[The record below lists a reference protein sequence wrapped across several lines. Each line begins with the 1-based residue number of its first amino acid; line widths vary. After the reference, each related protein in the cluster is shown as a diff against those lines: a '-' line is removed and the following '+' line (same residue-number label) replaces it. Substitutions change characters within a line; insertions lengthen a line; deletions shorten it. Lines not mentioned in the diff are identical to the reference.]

1 MRLSPKVVIA
11 GIIGNTLENYD
22 YVLYANFAVII
33 SKMFFPAGDLYASL
47 IATFGVFAAGFL
59 TRPIGALIFGHIG
72 DKYSR
77 KTALS
82 FSIMLMSF
90 PTSLIGLLPSYSEIG
105 ILAPLALVIIRMMQG
120 VSIGGET
127 SGFITYLM
135 ESVPDQK
142 RKHLFGAI
150 ALSSTA
156 LGIFL
161 GFIAVFIC
169 NFYFADV
176 EYAWRIPFLI
186 SFPVGIIGFYIR
198 SKLDETTEFQNL
210 KNKNLLAKSP
220 FLELFKEYKIRF
232 FVICGLFISI
242 SVPFYFFFGF
252 LATFLAKVIGYSQ
265 LQVSLI
271 YLASSFAFI
280 IFPFLSGFLSDRF
293 GVGKVLLFAISA
305 FATLVLPIFSLILQ
319 PDFALTLLGCLLFIF
334 VITLYQG
341 SVPSLVTQIFP
352 TKVRSIGTALSFN
365 MISVIFGGTAPLITT
380 WIIKISE
387 NYYVIP
393 SYLLISSV
401 ITIVALLIGRKYD
414 LLRSEFSRE
423 DK

>member
-1 MRLSPKVVIA
+1 MRLSPKVVVS
-11 GIIGNTLENYD
+11 GVIGNTLENYD

-33 SKMFFPAGDLYASL
+33 SKMFFPAGDLYTSL

-90 PTSLIGLLPSYSEIG
+90 PTSLIGLLPTYSEIG

-120 VSIGGET
+120 ISIGGET
-127 SGFITYLM
+127 SGFMTYLM
-135 ESVPDQK
+135 ESVPNQK

-161 GFIAVFIC
+161 GFVAVFIC
-169 NFYFADV
+169 NFYFSDV

-186 SFPVGIIGFYIR
+186 SLPVGIVGFYIR
-198 SKLDETTEFQNL
+198 SKLDETPEFQKL

-220 FLELFKEYKIRF
+220 FLELFKEHKTRF
-232 FVICGLFISI
+232 FVICGLFVSI
-242 SVPFYFFFGF
+242 SVPFYIFFGF
-252 LATFLAKVIGYSQ
+252 LATFLTKVIGYNQ
-265 LQVSLI
+265 LQVSQI

-280 IFPFLSGFLSDRF
+280 ILPFLSGFLSDRF
-293 GVGKVLLFAISA
+293 GVGKVLLFSILT
-305 FATLVLPIFSLILQ
+305 FAALVLPIFSLILQ
-319 PDFALTLLGCLLFIF
+319 PDFALTLSGCLLFIF

-352 TKVRSIGTALSFN
+352 TKVRAIGTALSFN
-365 MISVIFGGTAPLITT
+365 MISVIFGGFTPLVLTWLLKTTETNAIIPAYLIFSSLITIT
-380 WIIKISE
+380 ALIISNKCKIF
-387 NYYVIP
+387 
-393 SYLLISSV
+393 
-401 ITIVALLIGRKYD
+401 K
-414 LLRSEFSRE
+414 
-423 DK
+423 

>member
-1 MRLSPKVVIA
+1 MRLSPKVVVS
-11 GIIGNTLENYD
+11 GVIGNTLENYD

-33 SKMFFPAGDLYASL
+33 SKMFFPAGDLYTSL

-90 PTSLIGLLPSYSEIG
+90 PTSLIGLLPTYSEIG
-105 ILAPLALVIIRMMQG
+105 ILAPIALVIIRMMQG
-120 VSIGGET
+120 ISIGGET
-127 SGFITYLM
+127 SGFMTYLM
-135 ESVPDQK
+135 ESVPNQK

-161 GFIAVFIC
+161 GFVAVFIC

-186 SFPVGIIGFYIR
+186 SLPVGIVGFYIR
-198 SKLDETTEFQNL
+198 SKLDETPEFQKL
-210 KNKNLLAKSP
+210 KSKNLLAKSP
-220 FLELFKEYKIRF
+220 FLELFKEHKTRF
-232 FVICGLFISI
+232 FVICGLFVSI
-242 SVPFYFFFGF
+242 SVPFYIFFGF
-252 LATFLAKVIGYSQ
+252 LATFLTKVIGYNQ
-265 LQVSLI
+265 LQVSQI

-280 IFPFLSGFLSDRF
+280 ILPFLSGFLSDRF
-293 GVGKVLLFAISA
+293 GVGKVLLFAILA
-305 FATLVLPIFSLILQ
+305 FAVLVMPIFSLILQ
-319 PDFALTLLGCLLFIF
+319 PDFALTLSGCLLFIF

-352 TKVRSIGTALSFN
+352 TEVRAIGTALSFN
-365 MISVIFGGTAPLITT
+365 MISVIFGGFTPLVLTWLLKTT
-380 WIIKISE
+380 ETNAII
-387 NYYVIP
+387 P
-393 SYLLISSV
+393 AYLIFSSLIS
-401 ITIVALLIGRKYD
+401 ITALIFFK
-414 LLRSEFSRE
+414 EI
-423 DK
+423 

>member
-1 MRLSPKVVIA
+1 MRLSPKVVVS
-11 GIIGNTLENYD
+11 GVIGNTLENYD

-33 SKMFFPAGDLYASL
+33 SKMFFPAGDLYTSL

-120 VSIGGET
+120 ISIGGET
-127 SGFITYLM
+127 SGFMTYLM

-161 GFIAVFIC
+161 GFVAVFIC

-186 SFPVGIIGFYIR
+186 SFPVGIVGFYIR
-198 SKLDETTEFQNL
+198 SKLDETPEFQKL

-220 FLELFKEYKIRF
+220 FMELFKEHKARF
-232 FVICGLFISI
+232 FVICGLFVSI
-242 SVPFYFFFGF
+242 SVPFYIFFGF

-265 LQVSLI
+265 LQVSQI
-271 YLASSFAFI
+271 YLVSSFAFI
-280 IFPFLSGFLSDRF
+280 VFPFLSGFLSDRF
-293 GVGKVLLFAISA
+293 GVGKVLLCAIST
-305 FATLVLPIFSLILQ
+305 FAVLVFPIFSLILQ
-319 PDFALTLLGCLLFIF
+319 KDFAITLSGCLLFIF

-352 TKVRSIGTALSFN
+352 TKVRAIGTALSFN
-365 MISVIFGGTAPLITT
+365 MISVIFGGFTPLVLTWLLKTTENNLTIPAYLIFSSLITINAL
-380 WIIKISE
+380 IISNKRRI
-387 NYYVIP
+387 
-393 SYLLISSV
+393 L
-401 ITIVALLIGRKYD
+401 K
-414 LLRSEFSRE
+414 
-423 DK
+423 

>member
-1 MRLSPKVVIA
+1 MRLSPKVVIS
-11 GIIGNTLENYD
+11 GVIGNALENYD

-33 SKMFFPAGDLYASL
+33 SNLFFPTGDIYTSL

-59 TRPIGALIFGHIG
+59 TRPIGAIIFGHIG

-105 ILAPLALVIIRMMQG
+105 LLAPLALVIIRMMQG
-120 VSIGGET
+120 ISIGGET
-127 SGFITYLM
+127 SGFMTYLM
-135 ESVPDQK
+135 ESVPNQK

-161 GFIAVFIC
+161 GFVAVFIC
-169 NFYFADV
+169 NFYFSDV

-186 SFPVGIIGFYIR
+186 SLPVGIVGFYIR
-198 SKLDETTEFQNL
+198 SKLDETPEFQNL

-220 FLELFKEYKIRF
+220 FLELFREHKTRF
-232 FVICGLFISI
+232 FVICGLFVSI
-242 SVPFYFFFGF
+242 SVPFYIFFGF
-252 LATFLAKVIGYSQ
+252 LATFLTKIIGYSQ
-265 LQVSLI
+265 LQVSII

-280 IFPFLSGFLSDRF
+280 TLPFLSGFLSDRF
-293 GVGKVLLFAISA
+293 GVSKVLLFAILT
-305 FATLVLPIFSLILQ
+305 FAALVFPIFSLILSQ
-319 PDFALTLLGCLLFIF
+319 DFALTLLGCLLFIF

-341 SVPSLVTQIFP
+341 SVPSLVTQVFP
-352 TKVRSIGTALSFN
+352 TKVRAIGTAFSFN
-365 MISVIFGGTAPLITT
+365 MVSVIFGGFTPLVLTGLIKTTGNNLMIPAYLIFSSMITVIAL
-380 WIIKISE
+380 IISNKRNI
-387 NYYVIP
+387 
-393 SYLLISSV
+393 LQ
-401 ITIVALLIGRKYD
+401 
-414 LLRSEFSRE
+414 
-423 DK
+423 

>member
-1 MRLSPKVVIA
+1 MRLSPKIVVS
-11 GIIGNTLENYD
+11 GVIGNALENYD

-33 SKMFFPAGDLYASL
+33 SKLFFPTGDLYTSL

-59 TRPIGALIFGHIG
+59 TRPIGAIIFGHIG

-105 ILAPLALVIIRMMQG
+105 LLAPLALVIIRMMQG
-120 VSIGGET
+120 ISIGGET
-127 SGFITYLM
+127 SGFMTYLM

-161 GFIAVFIC
+161 GFVAVFIC
-169 NFYFADV
+169 NFYFSDV
-176 EYAWRIPFLI
+176 DYAWRIPFLI
-186 SFPVGIIGFYIR
+186 SFPVGIVGFYIR
-198 SKLDETTEFQNL
+198 SKLDETPEFQNL

-220 FLELFKEYKIRF
+220 FLELFREHKTRF
-232 FVICGLFISI
+232 FVICGLFVSI
-242 SVPFYFFFGF
+242 SVPFYIFFGF
-252 LATFLAKVIGYSQ
+252 LVAFLTKIIGYSQ
-265 LQVSLI
+265 LQVSII

-293 GVGKVLLFAISA
+293 GIGKVLLFAITT
-305 FATLVLPIFSLILQ
+305 FAALVFPIFSLILSEN
-319 PDFALTLLGCLLFIF
+319 FAATLVGCLLFIF
-334 VITLYQG
+334 TITLYQG

-352 TKVRSIGTALSFN
+352 TKVRAIGTAFSFN
-365 MISVIFGGTAPLITT
+365 MVSVIFGGFTPLVLTWLIKTT
-380 WIIKISE
+380 G
-387 NYYVIP
+387 NNLMIP
-393 SYLLISSV
+393 TYLIFSSV
-401 ITIVALLIGRKYD
+401 ITVIALIISNKRKI
-414 LLRSEFSRE
+414 LQ
-423 DK
+423 

>member
-1 MRLSPKVVIA
+1 MRLSPKIVVS
-11 GIIGNTLENYD
+11 GVIGNALENYD

-33 SKMFFPAGDLYASL
+33 SKLFFPTGDLYTSL

-59 TRPIGALIFGHIG
+59 TRPIGAIIFGHIG

-105 ILAPLALVIIRMMQG
+105 LLAPLALVIIRMMQG
-120 VSIGGET
+120 ISIGGET

-135 ESVPDQK
+135 ESIPDQK
-142 RKHLFGAI
+142 HKHLFGAI

-161 GFIAVFIC
+161 GFVAVFIC
-169 NFYFADV
+169 NFYFSDV
-176 EYAWRIPFLI
+176 DYAWRIPFLI
-186 SFPVGIIGFYIR
+186 SFPVAIVGFYIR
-198 SKLDETTEFQNL
+198 SKLDETPEFQNL

-220 FLELFKEYKIRF
+220 FLELFREHKTRF
-232 FVICGLFISI
+232 FVICGLFVSI
-242 SVPFYFFFGF
+242 SVPFYIFFGF
-252 LATFLAKVIGYSQ
+252 LVAFLTKIIGYSQ
-265 LQVSLI
+265 LQVSII

-293 GVGKVLLFAISA
+293 GIGKVLLFAITT
-305 FATLVLPIFSLILQ
+305 FAALVFPIFSLILSEN
-319 PDFALTLLGCLLFIF
+319 FAATLVGCLLFIF
-334 VITLYQG
+334 TITLYQG

-352 TKVRSIGTALSFN
+352 TKVRAIGTAFSFN
-365 MISVIFGGTAPLITT
+365 MVSVIFGGFTPLVLTWLIKTT
-380 WIIKISE
+380 G
-387 NYYVIP
+387 NNLMIP
-393 SYLLISSV
+393 TYLIFSSV
-401 ITIVALLIGRKYD
+401 ITVIALIISNKRKI
-414 LLRSEFSRE
+414 LQ
-423 DK
+423 